1 MKLSLSL
8 FVITLALSATT
19 TAYGAEAVTGAVD
32 KNGVACQALDT
43 ECSKEYDVPGG
54 EDDGPS
60 GDGPDGDG
68 PGDEGDFVIE
78 NRCPLYPSVGG
89 ECDGGELVNVIC
101 ANKTT
106 KTRFECDNNVFVITT
121 DDVGQA
127 FTDPPTAAPI
137 PGTAGPAVIMKDA
150 EETDVSGID
159 IGIDDSAASTT
170 ASTIVSSIVGIGAAV
185 GVVAL
190 L

>member
-43 ECSKEYDVPGG
+43 ECSGELEDLPGG
-54 EDDGPS
+54 
-60 GDGPDGDG
+60 GPDGGDSGDG

-106 KTRFECDNNVFVITT
+106 KTRFECTNNVFVITT

-127 FTDPPTAAPI
+127 FTDQPTAAPI

-159 IGIDDSAASTT
+159 IGIDDSAASST

>member
-1 MKLSLSL
+1 MKLSFSL
-8 FVITLALSATT
+8 FVTTLALSATT

-89 ECDGGELVNVIC
+89 ECDGNELVNVIC

-159 IGIDDSAASTT
+159 IGIDDSAASST
-170 ASTIVSSIVGIGAAV
+170 AIVSSIVGITAAV

>member
-89 ECDGGELVNVIC
+89 ECDGNELVNVIC

-127 FTDPPTAAPI
+127 FTDQPTAAPI

-159 IGIDDSAASTT
+159 IGIDDSAAASTT
-170 ASTIVSSIVGIGAAV
+170 AIVSSIVGITAAV

>member
-43 ECSKEYDVPGG
+43 ECSKEYD
-54 EDDGPS
+54 D
-60 GDGPDGDG
+60 PDGDG
-68 PGDEGDFVIE
+68 PGGEGEGDFVIE
-78 NRCPLYPSVGG
+78 NRCPLYPSEGG

-106 KTRFECDNNVFVITT
+106 KTRFECVNNVFVITT

-127 FTDPPTAAPI
+127 FTDQPTAAPI
-137 PGTAGPAVIMKDA
+137 PGTAGPAVITGEAVIISKDA

-159 IGIDDSAASTT
+159 IGIDDSAAFSTT
-170 ASTIVSSIVGIGAAV
+170 AIVSSIVGI
-185 GVVAL
+185 
-190 L
+190 

>member
-43 ECSKEYDVPGG
+43 ECSKEYDVPGA
-54 EDDGPS
+54 
-60 GDGPDGDG
+60 DGPDGDG

-106 KTRFECDNNVFVITT
+106 KTRFECVNNVFVITT

-127 FTDPPTAAPI
+127 FTDQPTATPI
-137 PGTAGPAVIMKDA
+137 PGTAGPAVITGEAVIISKDA

-159 IGIDDSAASTT
+159 IGIDDSAASST
-170 ASTIVSSIVGIGAAV
+170 TIVSSIVGITAAV
-185 GVVAL
+185 GVIAL

>member
-43 ECSKEYDVPGG
+43 ECSKEYD
-54 EDDGPS
+54 D
-60 GDGPDGDG
+60 PDGDG
-68 PGDEGDFVIE
+68 PGGEGEGDFVIE
-78 NRCPLYPSVGG
+78 NRCPLYPSEGG
-89 ECDGGELVNVIC
+89 ECDGGELVGVIC
-101 ANKTT
+101 QNKTT
-106 KTRFECDNNVFVITT
+106 KNRFECTNNVFVLTT

-127 FTDPPTAAPI
+127 FTDSPTAAPI

-159 IGIDDSAASTT
+159 IGIDDSAASST
-170 ASTIVSSIVGIGAAV
+170 TIVSSIVGITAAV

>member
-8 FVITLALSATT
+8 FVTTLALSATT

-89 ECDGGELVNVIC
+89 ECDGNELVNVIC

-106 KTRFECDNNVFVITT
+106 KTLSLIH
-121 DDVGQA
+121 
-127 FTDPPTAAPI
+127 I
-137 PGTAGPAVIMKDA
+137 
-150 EETDVSGID
+150 
-159 IGIDDSAASTT
+159 
-170 ASTIVSSIVGIGAAV
+170 
-185 GVVAL
+185 
-190 L
+190 